1 MPTPSDEPAA
11 RRSKMSSGARW
22 ANRPRSEGPPKH
34 HLTMTHEC
42 ARTNDISASSLRE
55 SRLHLALESG
65 PGRTSRGAVAAD
77 AAIPCIYPRATRRPL
92 VAALRAARRP
102 AQCLPP
108 PAPVSP
114 SCCALCPP
122 SARPPLARVRLPHSP
137 RAVAEGAYG
146 ASAPARRLLGASSA
160 AAALTAPSPSCH
172 VALFLS
178 SGRAARSVPPH
189 ACDRLHCGGGEAPPS
204 LPAPRHAHRARAA
217 CVLFRGRGPR
227 AARPP
232 ARPLS

>member
-1 MPTPSDEPAA
+1 
-11 RRSKMSSGARW
+11 MSVR
-22 ANRPRSEGPPKH
+22 
-34 HLTMTHEC
+34 
-42 ARTNDISASSLRE
+42 ARTTSLPALCERAVYTL
-55 SRLHLALESG
+55 RWNRDLAE
-65 PGRTSRGAVAAD
+65 RRAALS
-77 AAIPCIYPRATRRPL
+77 PRMPPFPVYPRATRRPL